1 MRSSSPCGCQGASRY
16 FPFTPRAESG
26 GKSGP
31 ALTGFTP
38 VQGWGRGGRGEG
50 PALLKAGMAGLLQAP
65 VSTARRR

>member
-16 FPFTPRAESG
+16 FPFTTRAESG

-38 VQGWGRGGRGEG
+38 VQGWGRGEG